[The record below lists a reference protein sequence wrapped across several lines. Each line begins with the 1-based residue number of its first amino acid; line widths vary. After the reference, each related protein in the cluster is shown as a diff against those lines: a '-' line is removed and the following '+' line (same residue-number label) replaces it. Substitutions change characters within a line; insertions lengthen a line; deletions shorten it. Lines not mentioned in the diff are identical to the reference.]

1 MVPGV
6 SEVASAGWLG
16 GNSQCLPSGA
26 VQVLALAI
34 AKRM

>member
-6 SEVASAGWLG
+6 SEVAAAGWMG
-16 GNSQCLPSGA
+16 GNSHHLPSGA